1 MRRDFRLCAWLYGFA
16 PGLQLALLF
25 LFPQAAMQGV
35 KDGLLLWTQAVL
47 PALLPFFVVTSLL
60 QSSGAL
66 DLLSPLAAPLCRLFR
81 LPKRAGGILPGRLA
95 LRARRTGRGARFRT
109 VRGGLASSGCLRTP
123 DRRLHD
129 DGAALPRRRG
139 GGWLGSPAR
148 CALLF
153 AVQLLGAVLNG
164 LLWRNHGAVA
174 DEPQEQPSFSPESPL
189 RALPEALRQSSLS
202 LLFIGAAIALFSS
215 LAAVLDAVGIIG
227 ALERVLLWAIPKDAV
242 RPLLSGFLEVSG
254 GCRQMAQ
261 AALSLPLRLSLIC
274 ALTSF
279 GGISVLC
286 QSQVFLKGSV
296 RPAIYFCQRLTHAAL
311 SFALCRAFCLL
322 PVRTLPVFAPT
333 GEPEIALPA
342 LWPLLC
348 LLPALLPAPRNRKGR

>member
-16 PGLQLALLF
+16 PGLLLALLF

-81 LPKRAGGILPGRLA
+81 LPKRAGGILLAGWLSGAPNGARLA
-95 LRARRTGRGARFRT
+95 SALCAEGSLPPDACARLTAVCTVTGPLFLVGA
-109 VRGGLASSGCLRTP
+109 V
-123 DRRLHD
+123 
-129 DGAALPRRRG
+129 

-148 CALLF
+148 GALLF

-164 LLWRNHGAVA
+164 LLWRNHGAVT
-174 DEPQEQPSFSPESPL
+174 DEPQEQPSFSPESSL

-286 QSQVFLKGSV
+286 QSQVFLKSSV
-296 RPAIYFCQRLTHAAL
+296 RPAIYFCQRLTHTAL

-333 GEPEIALPA
+333 GAPEIALPA

>member
-16 PGLQLALLF
+16 PGLLLALLF

-81 LPKRAGGILPGRLA
+81 LPKRVGGILLAGWLSGAPNGARLA
-95 LRARRTGRGARFRT
+95 SALCAEGSLPPDACARLTAVCTVTGPLFLVGA
-109 VRGGLASSGCLRTP
+109 V
-123 DRRLHD
+123 
-129 DGAALPRRRG
+129 

-148 CALLF
+148 GALLF

-164 LLWRNHGAVA
+164 LLWRNYGAVA
-174 DEPQEQPSFSPESPL
+174 DEPQEQPPFSPESPL

-227 ALERVLLWAIPKDAV
+227 ALERVLLWAIP
-242 RPLLSGFLEVSG
+242 
-254 GCRQMAQ
+254 
-261 AALSLPLRLSLIC
+261 
-274 ALTSF
+274 
-279 GGISVLC
+279 
-286 QSQVFLKGSV
+286 
-296 RPAIYFCQRLTHAAL
+296 
-311 SFALCRAFCLL
+311 
-322 PVRTLPVFAPT
+322 
-333 GEPEIALPA
+333 
-342 LWPLLC
+342 
-348 LLPALLPAPRNRKGR
+348 

>member
-1 MRRDFRLCAWLYGFA
+1 MTG
-16 PGLQLALLF
+16 PLF
-25 LFPQAAMQGV
+25 LVG
-35 KDGLLLWTQAVL
+35 AV
-47 PALLPFFVVTSLL
+47 
-60 QSSGAL
+60 
-66 DLLSPLAAPLCRLFR
+66 
-81 LPKRAGGILPGRLA
+81 
-95 LRARRTGRGARFRT
+95 
-109 VRGGLASSGCLRTP
+109 
-123 DRRLHD
+123 
-129 DGAALPRRRG
+129 

-148 CALLF
+148 GALLF

-164 LLWRNHGAVA
+164 LLWRNYGAVA

-296 RPAIYFCQRLTHAAL
+296 RPAIYFCQRLTHTAL

-322 PVRTLPVFAPT
+322 PVRTLPAFAPT
-333 GEPEIALPA
+333 GAPEIALPT